1 MKKQTLAMAMSMAMA
16 MEADQGTGFETK
28 RKRTRRDEF
37 PGTMN
42 RIVPRAAL
50 CAMVEPH
57 YASPKALLH
66 SKAPTARDFTN
77 QRTRRNGVVDEV
89 ECRKSRNKSEIRA
102 RVEHVFAVIKRPWDF
117 TKVRYRGLAKNANR
131 AFVALPLANVDLCRT
146 RLMEQVRP

>member
-1 MKKQTLAMAMSMAMA
+1 MKKQTLAMA
-16 MEADQGTGFETK
+16 ADQGTGFETK

-66 SKAPTARDFTN
+66 SKAPTARDFT
-77 QRTRRNGVVDEV
+77 
-89 ECRKSRNKSEIRA
+89 
-102 RVEHVFAVIKRPWDF
+102 
-117 TKVRYRGLAKNANR
+117 KVRYRGLAKNANR

>member
-1 MKKQTLAMAMSMAMA
+1 MKKQTLAMA
-16 MEADQGTGFETK
+16 ADQGTGFETK

-42 RIVPRAAL
+42 RIVPRAGL

-102 RVEHVFAVIKRPWDF
+102 RVEHMYSP
-117 TKVRYRGLAKNANR
+117 
-131 AFVALPLANVDLCRT
+131 
-146 RLMEQVRP
+146 